1 MIDKIILTALVLIAS
16 IVVTAMADK
25 DIGFVHERV
34 KGVLVIL
41 LIISAISIPISLLIK
56 IWS

>member
-1 MIDKIILTALVLIAS
+1 MIDNIILTALVLIAS

-25 DIGFVHERV
+25 DIGFVHERA
-34 KGVLVIL
+34 KGVLFIL
-41 LIISAISIPISLLIK
+41 LVISAITIPVALLVK